1 MYKRKK
7 NQMLPVKIS
16 ESTGEKSGGTLNWKK
31 TILVKLSL
39 AEDL

>member
-1 MYKRKK
+1 
-7 NQMLPVKIS
+7 MLSVKTS
-16 ESTGEKSGGTLNWKK
+16 ESIEEKPGGTLDWKK